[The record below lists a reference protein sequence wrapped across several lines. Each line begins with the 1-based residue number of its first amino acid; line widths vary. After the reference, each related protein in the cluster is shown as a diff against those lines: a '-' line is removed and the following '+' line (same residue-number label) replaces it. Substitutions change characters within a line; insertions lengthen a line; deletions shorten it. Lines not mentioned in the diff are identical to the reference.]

1 MCKILILKG
10 FVPDSER
17 GFFVRLG
24 GEILATADSLPTP
37 ASKLAGDRGCGNDR
51 QEKQQQKL
59 KQIPCGNDSKKSNG
73 EGKSRFPSHP
83 SQQAGRGPRL
93 RE

>member
-37 ASKLAGDRGCGNDR
+37 ASKLAGDPGCGNDR
-51 QEKQQQKL
+51 
-59 KQIPCGNDSKKSNG
+59 KK
-73 EGKSRFPSHP
+73 GKTKAVARYHARYPTLSR
-83 SQQAGRGPRL
+83 
-93 RE
+93 